1 MDFKFYI
8 EQKPR
13 CEQGRMMG
21 SNILKKDHWRTGY
34 LYILKVSLSKLL
46 NNFRENNLSV
56 LWMERV
62 DASFPK

>member
-1 MDFKFYI
+1 MDFKFYT
-8 EQKPR
+8 EQKPK
-13 CEQGRMMG
+13 CEQGRVMD
-21 SNILKKDHWRTGY
+21 SSILYKYHWRTEY
-34 LYILKVSLSKLL
+34 LCILKVSLSKLL